1 MSIDRYPRRAALAA
15 LAASTALAATGC
27 APLLFTGA
35 VAGTAMSVS
44 DRRTLGI
51 QVEDQ
56 AIELR
61 LLTAFNDKFPSG
73 SQARVSAT
81 SYNRRVLLTGEV
93 PNEQVRAEAQA
104 IAERSL
110 NVAAV
115 LNELY
120 VGPLSTFANR
130 NFDRA
135 LAAKVL
141 AALVSAEG
149 VPSATMKVV
158 TSRSVV
164 YLMGLVTEREGEAAA
179 RVAARVSGVQKVVK
193 HFEVLT
199 EQEAAARTVLP
210 AGTAPAQK

>member
-1 MSIDRYPRRAALAA
+1 MSKNSLRRAALAA
-15 LAASTALAATGC
+15 LAGASALAATGC

-35 VAGTAMSVS
+35 VAGTAMSIS
-44 DRRTLGI
+44 DRRTVGI

-61 LLTAFNDKFPSG
+61 LLTAFNDKFPAS

-93 PNEQVRAEAQA
+93 PNEQARAEAQA
-104 IAERSL
+104 LAERSP

-120 VGPLSTFANR
+120 VGSVSTFANR

-141 AALVSAEG
+141 AALVQTEG
-149 VPSATMKVV
+149 VPSATIKVV
-158 TSRSVV
+158 VSRSVV
-164 YLMGLVTEREGEAAA
+164 YLMGLVTEREAEAAA
-179 RVAARVSGVQKVVK
+179 RVAARVDGVQKVVK

-199 EQEAAARTVLP
+199 EREAAARDVLP
-210 AGTAPAQK
+210 RGAPAPK